1 MAVLL
6 FCIWK
11 IINLQYI
18 DKAYCIRYY
27 DARAK
32 SSKRF
37 CFTDS
42 EMERQE
48 EVMEEKDK
56 KYIKLLAEK
65 YPSKQAVCREIINLS
80 AILNL
85 PKGTEHF
92 MSDLHGEYEAFFHIL
107 NNCSGVIREKVNLLF
122 DDVLTDFEQ
131 QEICT
136 LIYYPREKLA
146 MLQKKENLSDEWYRM
161 TLNQLI
167 EIAKLLSSKY
177 TRSKVRKA
185 MPEEFAY
192 IIDELLHVQKDEDDN
207 QVLYHS
213 KILDTILEINNADE
227 FIVALSA
234 LIKQLAVDHL
244 HIVGD
249 IFDRGPNADR
259 ILDLL
264 KNHHSI
270 DIEWGNHDIL
280 WMGAASGSLACIANV
295 IRNNLKYDNTEM
307 LESGYGISLR
317 SLALFAAQTYSC
329 ENPMDAALKAISVI
343 LFKLEGD
350 IISRHEEYEMSDR
363 MFLHKI
369 DLESGKVI
377 IDGKSCDMNDLE
389 FPTLDKSCPYELSKE
404 EAVVMEEL
412 KSAFLNSVRLQ
423 SHIKFLYEKGSMY
436 RIYNGNLLYH
446 GCIPMDDTGNF
457 EGIQMEGKTYQGK
470 SYLDYADKTAR
481 RAYYNKHDHNAKDFM
496 WYLWSGR
503 KSPLCGRNIKTFERT
518 FISDKSTWH
527 EESDPY
533 YSFYKEE
540 KICKMILRE
549 FGLYTDMSHIING
562 HTPVK
567 TVEGEKP
574 IRANGKLL
582 VIDGG
587 FSKGYH
593 KTTGIAGYTLIY
605 NSHGLRIKAHQPF
618 ESVYQALLE
627 NKDIESESYT
637 VETEKTRILV
647 RDTDNGKRILDH
659 IADLEQLLE
668 YYD

>member
-1 MAVLL
+1 MGMILEVLMD
-6 FCIWK
+6 I
-11 IINLQYI
+11 
-18 DKAYCIRYY
+18 
-27 DARAK
+27 
-32 SSKRF
+32 
-37 CFTDS
+37 
-42 EMERQE
+42 
-48 EVMEEKDK
+48 KDE
-56 KYIKLLAEK
+56 KYIKLLSEK

-92 MSDLHGEYEAFFHIL
+92 MSDLHGEYEAFYHIL

-122 DDVLTDFEQ
+122 GDVLTDFEQ

-136 LIYYPREKLA
+136 LIYYPREKLD
-146 MLQKKENLSDEWYRM
+146 MLQKQGVLADEWYRM
-161 TLNQLI
+161 VLNQLI

-213 KILDTILEINNADE
+213 KIIDTILEINNADE
-227 FIVALSA
+227 FIVALSS

-249 IFDRGPNADR
+249 IFDRGPYADK

-264 KNHHSI
+264 QSYHSL

-295 IRNNLKYDNTEM
+295 IRNNLKYNNTEI

-317 SLALFAAQTYSC
+317 SLTLFAVRTYSC
-329 ENPMDAALKAISVI
+329 EKPMDAALKAVSVI

-350 IISRHEEYEMSDR
+350 IISRHEEYGMSGR
-363 MFLHKI
+363 MFLHQI
-369 DLESGKVI
+369 DLEGGRVL
-377 IDGKSCDMNDLE
+377 IDGQYFQMNDLE
-389 FPTLDKSCPYELSKE
+389 FPTLDLENPYKLSE
-404 EAVVMEEL
+404 EEEVVMEEL
-412 KSAFLNSVRLQ
+412 KTAFLNSVRLQ
-423 SHIKFLYEKGSMY
+423 SHTRFMYEKGSMY

-457 EGIQMEGKTYQGK
+457 EGVQMEGNIYQGK

-481 RAYYNKHDHNAKDFM
+481 RAYYNKDDYNAKDFM

-518 FISDKSTWH
+518 YISDESTWA
-527 EESDPY
+527 EETDPY

-540 KICKMILRE
+540 KTCNMILRE
-549 FGLYTDMSHIING
+549 FGLYTAMSHIING
-562 HTPVK
+562 HTPVR
-567 TVEGEKP
+567 TSEGEQP
-574 IRANGKLL
+574 VRANGKLL

-587 FSKGYH
+587 FCKDYH
-593 KTTGIAGYTLIY
+593 KTTGIAGYTLVY

-618 ESVYQALLE
+618 ESVYHALRE
-627 NKDIESESYT
+627 NKDIQSESQV
-637 VETEKTRILV
+637 VETEKSRIMV
-647 RDTDNGKRILDH
+647 RDTDNGKDILGY
-659 IADLEQLLE
+659 IEDLERLLQ